1 MTLKELS
8 QLYWMKRE
16 IEENKRRLEE
26 LEAMASSPKAQ
37 NIDLFR
43 RKSNMPHVPSHGD
56 ALARCVAE
64 IVELK
69 AIIAAKQ
76 RRCIR
81 ERNRLER
88 YIAGIPD
95 SLTRQIFT
103 LRFVNGLSWAQIAAR
118 IGNNT
123 PDSLRM
129 TCNRYIASTN
139 KDRRA

>member
-8 QLYWMKRE
+8 QLYWLKRE

-37 NIDLFR
+37 NIDG
-43 RKSNMPHVPSHGD
+43 MPHVPSHGD

-76 RRCIR
+76 RHCIF
-81 ERNRLER
+81 ERRRLER